1 MAAVSMGDY
10 GHELRFGVFLTPLAQ
25 EAQQLVALARAADA
39 AGLDLVTVQDHPY
52 QARFLDT
59 WTLLSSIAT
68 QTTRVRVAPNVANL
82 PLRPPVLL
90 ARAAATLDLLSGGR
104 FELGLGAG
112 HFWDAIEAVG
122 GRRLTPGQSVDALAE
137 ALDLIR
143 AVWTPDA
150 PAIHHRG
157 VHYRVVGADTGPAPA
172 HPVEIWLGALKPR
185 MLALTGAKADG
196 WLPSM
201 VNVPPEQL
209 PAANAAIDR
218 AAEEAG
224 RRPQDVR
231 RLYNISATFGRGGG
245 LQGSAQEWAQQ
256 LAELTLTAGMSTYI
270 LPVDDVE
277 TLRRFAEEVAPEV
290 RRLVDDARRAV
301 PPRDRVA
308 TPS

>member
-25 EAQQLVALARAADA
+25 EAQQVVALARAADA

-59 WTLLSSIAT
+59 WTLLSSIATQTT

-157 VHYRVVGADTGPAPA
+157 AHYRVVGADTGPAPA

-185 MLALTGAKADG
+185 MLALTGAKAAG
-196 WLPSM
+196 GLRCM
-201 VNVPPEQL
+201 VNLQPEQL

-224 RRPQDVR
+224 RRPEDVR
-231 RLYNISATFGRGGG
+231 RLYNISGTFGRGSGL

-256 LAELTLTAGMSTYI
+256 LAELTLTTGMSTYI

-290 RRLVDDARRAV
+290 RWLVDDARRAV
-301 PPRDRVA
+301 PPAV
-308 TPS
+308 